1 MRPRNRAVRVL
12 GADVRLDEGVDRRT
26 GGKEGEE
33 RGASVLSGEEE
44 GLGSP

>member
-1 MRPRNRAVRVL
+1 MRPRYRVVRVL
-12 GADVRLDEGVDRRT
+12 GVDVHLDEGVDRST

-33 RGASVLSGEEE
+33 QGASVLSGEEE